1 MNTQT
6 PIIRKG
12 RKVEQVLAGA
22 REVFLRD
29 GFEGASVDEIAKVSG
44 VSKATLY
51 SYFTDK
57 RRLFQEVVQ
66 AECDRMSREI
76 EARID
81 PEAPTRE
88 ALLTAAYGMTRF
100 LVSRFAQRV
109 FRICLAERDRFP
121 ELSQTYFESGPKNGH
136 EQLAMHLKAAAECGE
151 LKIDNVEMA
160 AYQFTELCKA
170 DLFVRAAFGI
180 ESEFTDAEIA
190 LVAEEAVETF
200 MARYGA

>member
-1 MNTQT
+1 MNTQS
-6 PIIRKG
+6 PIQRKG
-12 RKVEQVLAGA
+12 RKVDQVLAGA

-57 RRLFQEVVQ
+57 RRLFQDVIQ
-66 AECDRMSREI
+66 AECDRMSKEI
-76 EARID
+76 ESRID
-81 PEAPTRE
+81 PDAPTRE
-88 ALLTAAYGMTRF
+88 ALKTAALGMTRF

-136 EQLAMHLKAAAECGE
+136 EQLVGHLTLAAECGE
-151 LKIDNVEMA
+151 LKIDDVHTA
-160 AYQFTELCKA
+160 SYQFTELCKA
-170 DLFVRAAFGI
+170 NLFTRAAFGI
-180 ESEFTDAEIA
+180 QSEFTPEEIEN
-190 LVAEEAVETF
+190 VAEEAVLTF
-200 MARYGA
+200 MARYGV